1 MLEVTRTAAAAIRNV
16 IAAADE
22 DVIGLRIEVLSGGCA
37 GIRYEMCLDTMA
49 QDDDDVQDIGDDV
62 KILIGADSAPLL
74 EGAIIDFRNDLPE
87 AGFVFDNPNA
97 AGLCSCAGGSC
108 SEKEGVQ

>member
-1 MLEVTRTAAAAIRNV
+1 MLEITRTAAAAIRDV
-16 IAAADE
+16 IAGADK

-37 GIRYEMCLDTMA
+37 GIRYELCLDTTA
-49 QDDDDVQDIGDDV
+49 QDDDDVLDCGGA
-62 KILIGADSAPLL
+62 KILIDADSAPLL
-74 EGAIIDFRNDLPE
+74 EGATVDFRNDLPE

-108 SEKEGVQ
+108 SENEGVQ